1 LSFHHLK
8 RLGGA
13 KIQLSV
19 QWIEKYSCQAVA
31 ISFQPM
37 QAAAAAVSTQVDRR
51 INAAIT
57 KR

>member
-1 LSFHHLK
+1 LRIDRAK

-19 QWIEKYSCQAVA
+19 QRIEKYSCQAVA
-31 ISFQPM
+31 ISFRPL
-37 QAAAAAVSTQVDRR
+37 QAAPAAVSTLVDRR
-51 INAAIT
+51 INRAIT